1 MTYGNK
7 NYKKMF
13 QEGKAVQRRSEQLQN
28 QYNHHRRKITHP
40 NMEHISGSFAF
51 DRFTDATILS
61 LNQKETILN

>member
-28 QYNHHRRKITHP
+28 HHRRKTTHP

-51 DRFTDATILS
+51 DRFTNAIILS